1 MIAYL
6 LNVLTLS
13 RILCAILIYL
23 FLFLES
29 QYLAALLLFGVASF
43 SDFLDGYVARK
54 TNNESVLGEI
64 LDPIADKL
72 LIVFVLIG
80 LSINLDSF
88 LIGFISAVII
98 SREIWVAALRD
109 INARNN
115 QSDKTKVTFLAKTK
129 TAIQMFAILFYLFG
143 LTFNNMMIL
152 FFADIILII
161 ALLVTL
167 QTGLQYFFKPY
178 LSLHFSMNAISLYRP
193 NKKYFN
199 LTLLDKS
206 SLSIGINFIIQ
217 SENE

>member
-1 MIAYL
+1 MIVNI
-6 LNVLTLS
+6 LNAITLS
-13 RILCAILIYL
+13 RILCAILIYF
-23 FLFLES
+23 FLFLEN
-29 QYLAALLLFGVASF
+29 QYLLALLLFGFASF

-98 SREIWVAALRD
+98 SREVWVAALRD

-129 TAIQMFAILFYLFG
+129 TAIQMFAILMYLFG
-143 LTFNNMMIL
+143 LTLNNMMVL

-161 ALLVTL
+161 AFLVTI
-167 QTGLQYFFKPY
+167 QTGFQYTVSTFK
-178 LSLHFSMNAISLYRP
+178 
-193 NKKYFN
+193 K
-199 LTLLDKS
+199 
-206 SLSIGINFIIQ
+206 
-217 SENE
+217 

>member
-1 MIAYL
+1 MITKI
-6 LNVLTLS
+6 LNVITLS

-23 FLFLES
+23 ILYLESNYSVALFLFLI
-29 QYLAALLLFGVASF
+29 ASF
-43 SDFLDGYVARK
+43 SDFLDGYLARK
-54 TNNESVLGEI
+54 TNSVSVLGEI

-98 SREIWVAALRD
+98 SRDIWVAALRD

-129 TAIQMFAILFYLFG
+129 TAIQMFAILMYLFG
-143 LTFNNMMIL
+143 LTINNMMLL

-161 ALLVTL
+161 ALFVTL
-167 QTGLQYFFKPY
+167 QTGFQYTISTFK
-178 LSLHFSMNAISLYRP
+178 
-193 NKKYFN
+193 K
-199 LTLLDKS
+199 
-206 SLSIGINFIIQ
+206 
-217 SENE
+217 

>member
-1 MIAYL
+1 MIVSI
-6 LNVLTLS
+6 LNAITLS
-13 RILCAILIYL
+13 RILCAILIYF

-29 QYLAALLLFGVASF
+29 QYLVALLLFGIASF

-98 SREIWVAALRD
+98 SREVWVAALRD

-129 TAIQMFAILFYLFG
+129 TAIQMFAILMYLFG
-143 LTFNNMMIL
+143 LTLNNMMVL
-152 FFADIILII
+152 FFADIVLII
-161 ALLVTL
+161 AFLVTI
-167 QTGLQYFFKPY
+167 QTGFQYTISTFK
-178 LSLHFSMNAISLYRP
+178 
-193 NKKYFN
+193 K
-199 LTLLDKS
+199 
-206 SLSIGINFIIQ
+206 
-217 SENE
+217 

>member
-1 MIAYL
+1 MIVNI
-6 LNVLTLS
+6 LNAITLS

-23 FLFLES
+23 FLYLENH
-29 QYLAALLLFGVASF
+29 YLIALLLFGIASF

-80 LSINLDSF
+80 LSINFNSF

-115 QSDKTKVTFLAKTK
+115 QYDKTKVTFLAKTK
-129 TAIQMFAILFYLFG
+129 TAIQMFAILMYLFG
-143 LTFNNMMIL
+143 LTLNNMMVL
-152 FFADIILII
+152 FFADIVLII
-161 ALLVTL
+161 ALLVTI
-167 QTGLQYFFKPY
+167 QTGLQYTISTFK
-178 LSLHFSMNAISLYRP
+178 
-193 NKKYFN
+193 K
-199 LTLLDKS
+199 
-206 SLSIGINFIIQ
+206 
-217 SENE
+217 

>member
-1 MIAYL
+1 MITTM
-6 LNVLTLS
+6 LNALTLS

-23 FLFLES
+23 FLYLES
-29 QYLAALLLFGVASF
+29 QYLIALLLFGIASF

-54 TNNESVLGEI
+54 TNSESVLGEI

-80 LSINLDSF
+80 LSVNLDSF

-129 TAIQMFAILFYLFG
+129 TAIQMFAILIYLFG
-143 LTFNNMMIL
+143 LTINSMVIL

-161 ALLVTL
+161 ALFVTL
-167 QTGLQYFFKPY
+167 QTGFQYTISTFK
-178 LSLHFSMNAISLYRP
+178 
-193 NKKYFN
+193 K
-199 LTLLDKS
+199 
-206 SLSIGINFIIQ
+206 
-217 SENE
+217 

>member
-1 MIAYL
+1 MIVNI
-6 LNVLTLS
+6 LNAITLS
-13 RILCAILIYL
+13 RILCAILIYF
-23 FLFLES
+23 FLFLEN
-29 QYLAALLLFGVASF
+29 QYLLALLLFGFASF

-80 LSINLDSF
+80 LSVNLDSF

-98 SREIWVAALRD
+98 SREVWVAALRD

-129 TAIQMFAILFYLFG
+129 TAIQMFAILMYLFG
-143 LTFNNMMIL
+143 LTLNNMMIL

-161 ALLVTL
+161 ALLVTI
-167 QTGLQYFFKPY
+167 QTGFQYTISTFK
-178 LSLHFSMNAISLYRP
+178 
-193 NKKYFN
+193 K
-199 LTLLDKS
+199 
-206 SLSIGINFIIQ
+206 
-217 SENE
+217 

>member
-1 MIAYL
+1 MIVNIINAI
-6 LNVLTLS
+6 TLS

-29 QYLAALLLFGVASF
+29 QYLIALLLFGIASF
-43 SDFLDGYVARK
+43 SDFLDGYIARK
-54 TNNESVLGEI
+54 TNNVSVLGEI

-80 LSINLDSF
+80 LSINLNSF

-109 INARNN
+109 INSRNN
-115 QSDKTKVTFLAKTK
+115 QSDKTKVTFLAKIK
-129 TAIQMFAILFYLFG
+129 TAIQMLAILMYLFG
-143 LTFNNMMIL
+143 LTINNMMIL

-167 QTGLQYFFKPY
+167 QTGLQYSIATFK
-178 LSLHFSMNAISLYRP
+178 
-193 NKKYFN
+193 
-199 LTLLDKS
+199 
-206 SLSIGINFIIQ
+206 
-217 SENE
+217 E

>member
-29 QYLAALLLFGVASF
+29 HYLAALLLFGVASF

-109 INARNN
+109 INSRNN

-129 TAIQMFAILFYLFG
+129 TAIQMFAILMYLIG
-143 LTFNNMMIL
+143 LTFNNMVVL
-152 FFADIILII
+152 FFADIVLIV
-161 ALLVTL
+161 ALLVTI
-167 QTGLQYFFKPY
+167 QTGFQYTISTFK
-178 LSLHFSMNAISLYRP
+178 
-193 NKKYFN
+193 K
-199 LTLLDKS
+199 
-206 SLSIGINFIIQ
+206 
-217 SENE
+217 